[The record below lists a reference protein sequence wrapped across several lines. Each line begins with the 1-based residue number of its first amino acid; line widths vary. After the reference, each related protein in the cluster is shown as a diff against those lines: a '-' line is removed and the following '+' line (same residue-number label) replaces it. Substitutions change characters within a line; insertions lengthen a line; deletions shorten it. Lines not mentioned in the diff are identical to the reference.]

1 AGQSD
6 LRLDHLTLGDNARIT
21 FAPGVSSWRVYAKQ
35 ASIGQ
40 GVVIDGRGA
49 AGAAGAPGIDRK
61 DAAKDCDDGRAGGN
75 GAPGTSGGKGVDLNL
90 WLGVDSLGSLAIQT
104 DGGVGGDGGKGGRGQ
119 DGGKVNRCDG
129 PKGGAGGKGGIGGAG
144 GQGGA
149 VDFTYAA
156 LGKSTSLAE
165 RISISSRGGAADR
178 KST

>member
-1 AGQSD
+1 MNHKIHLLLAALCMTAGPTLAADLTVPAGQTYTISAGQSD

-129 PKGGAGGKGGIGGAG
+129 PK
-144 GQGGA
+144 
-149 VDFTYAA
+149 
-156 LGKSTSLAE
+156 
-165 RISISSRGGAADR
+165 
-178 KST
+178 